1 MKKGR
6 RSWKQISRIKGLTMK
21 QKARLYRGKRG
32 AKRRGRSRRVK
43 RNYPLRVAYRGKRP
57 TLAQLKRMVGKRKA
71 RALFAK
77 RRGRVLYH
85 GKTRV
90 KKANKAYRRGRRS
103 KRHKFHR

>member
-32 AKRRGRSRRVK
+32 AKRRRRRVK
-43 RNYPLRVAYRGKRP
+43 RNYPLRVAYRGKRS
-57 TLAQLKRMVGKRKA
+57 TLAQLKRMIGKRKA

-77 RRGRVLYH
+77 RSGRVLYH
-85 GKTRV
+85 GKTRL

-103 KRHKFHR
+103 KRYKFHR